1 MDIRSASSL
10 MRPRYTS
17 CAEHFRSQEPSP
29 EREWTTRAAERPA
42 ANAKPGDSPF
52 LRLPTEIRLQIY
64 ALLILPRQANDLLPS
79 HDKVFS
85 STQDYFDY
93 EKKQHG
99 TDRPAIAN
107 LVNPTL
113 LIRTIDPLRYSQV
126 VGSRHARS
134 TYSVRC
140 DRFRARCMKTTYHCV
155 NSPQIG
161 QNMGILGANKQIHAE
176 AAELLYSSYTF
187 DFDTHVEAIE
197 PFLQDLTPF
206 SRSCIKSMRVVKRAL
221 AYEKEFDRCEWSTA
235 IGSLSNPDFGLGL
248 QKLDLGVVA
257 GRPGVNGWDFVPV
270 YNAGHFEVL
279 KELEGM
285 EWMRDL
291 LEIKGL
297 QELRVSPII
306 EHCPP
311 ASNSAAIANFIRFSA
326 SIEVGLAEFLK
337 GAMLRT

>member
-235 IGSLSNPDFGLGL
+235 IGSLSIPDFGLGL

-279 KELEGM
+279 KVLEGM